1 MLSGQTIMSVLSW
14 YPLAALFWRGLLLE
28 GPVFDDEVLAT
39 LFWRWF
45 LLEGPMVGGE
55 LSVAVVASLT
65 LWCLV
70 LGGQG
75 MEAEHRGG

>member
-1 MLSGQTIMSVLSW
+1 MVDS
-14 YPLAALFWRGLLLE
+14 
-28 GPVFDDEVLAT
+28 EVLAAF
-39 LFWRWF
+39 FWRWF

-55 LSVAVVASLT
+55 LCVAFASLS

-70 LGGQG
+70 LGGRG